1 MQYSKLILLIDI
13 YALIYFKCNVL
24 KTNENGFLFVKKL
37 IK

>member
-13 YALIYFKCNVL
+13 YALICFKCKVL